1 MNTQF
6 NFTLKTDD
14 DCLVDMEAIMRV
26 MVLCFNYY
34 IQPERASFTTFPNT
48 GRRAEN
54 TTKSKVV

>member
-26 MVLCFNYY
+26 MVLCFKYC
-34 IQPERASFTTFPNT
+34 IEHERP
-48 GRRAEN
+48 
-54 TTKSKVV
+54 